1 MEKLYKVVNGGEK
14 VECSEEEQAQ
24 YLLDVE
30 YYNTVTVPL
39 IIRNERNAKLAETDW
54 TQAGDVPQSVR
65 DSYAIYRQELRDV
78 PQQPGFPTDV
88 IWPTKP

>member
-14 VECSEEEQAQ
+14 IECSEEEQAQ
-24 YLLDVE
+24 YLFDLE
-30 YYNTVTVPL
+30 QYNTVFLPSD
-39 IIRNERNAKLAETDW
+39 IRSERNAKLAATDW
-54 TQAGDVPQSVR
+54 TQAGDVPQSVK
-65 DSYAIYRQELRDV
+65 DSYAIYRQALRDV